1 MRRVVVTG
9 IGFLSP
15 IGDDIQTLKE
25 SILEN
30 KSGVKVMQEWQEE
43 IAGIATIIAAPIANQ
58 DYKDIPRKY
67 RRSMGKVAMMS
78 AKSMQKAIDDSG
90 LDEVQI
96 QDLRT
101 GLSFGS
107 TMGANETLMEW
118 ISSVYN
124 SKSFK
129 GQNSMLFLKAM
140 SHTVSANLAAMF
152 TIKGRNIPTCSACT
166 SSSQAI
172 GTGYE
177 SVKYGMSDIMFVGG
191 AEGLHYLSEGVFE
204 VIGATSTGYNENPK
218 LTPKP
223 FDRDRDGLI
232 IGEGA
237 GTLVLEEY
245 EHAKKRGAKIYAEL
259 IGYATTCDG
268 NHLTTPSREGMENVM
283 NLALENANLTP
294 EDIGYINAHAT
305 STKKGDIEE
314 SHATYEIFGKNVP
327 ISSTKSYMGHLL
339 GGCGVVESIISIMA
353 LNEHLLPANKN
364 LENIDPQCA
373 NLDYIREHREEDIT
387 YVMSNNFAFGG
398 INTSLIF
405 SKINKSI

>member
-1 MRRVVVTG
+1 VSRRVVVTG

-15 IGDDIQTLKE
+15 LGDDIPTLKE
-25 SILEN
+25 SILQN
-30 KSGVKVMQEWQEE
+30 KSGVKVMESWQEE
-43 IAGIATIIAAPIANQ
+43 ISGIATIIAAPIAEQ

-67 RRSMGKVAMMS
+67 RRSMGKVALMS
-78 AKSMQKAIDDSG
+78 AKSMQSAIDDSG
-90 LDEVQI
+90 LEQSHI

-107 TMGANETLMEW
+107 TMGANEALMEW
-118 ISSVYN
+118 ISTVYTN
-124 SKSFK
+124 KSFK
-129 GQNSMLFLKAM
+129 NQNSMIFLKSM
-140 SHTVSANLAAMF
+140 SHTISANLAALF

-172 GTGYE
+172 GAGYE

-204 VIGATSTGYNENPK
+204 VIAATSTGYNDNPT

-259 IGYATTCDG
+259 RGYATTCDG
-268 NHLTTPSREGMENVM
+268 NHLTTPSREGMGNVM
-283 NLALENANLTP
+283 NIALENANLSP
-294 EDIGYINAHAT
+294 KDIGYINAHAT
-305 STKKGDIEE
+305 STQKGDIEE

-353 LNEHLLPANKN
+353 LNEKLLPANKN
-364 LENIDPQCA
+364 LDNVDPECA
-373 NLDYIREHREEDIT
+373 DLDYIREHRDTSIEH
-387 YVMSNNFAFGG
+387 VMSNNFAFGG

-405 SKINKSI
+405 SKI

>member
-15 IGDDIQTLKE
+15 LGDDISTLKE
-25 SILEN
+25 NILQN
-30 KSGVKVMQEWQEE
+30 KSGVKVIESWKDE
-43 IAGIATIIAAPIANQ
+43 ISGMATIIAAPIAKQ
-58 DYKDIPRKY
+58 DFKDIPRKY
-67 RRSMGKVAMMS
+67 RRSMGKVALMS
-78 AKSMQKAIDDSG
+78 AKSMQSAIDDSG
-90 LDEVQI
+90 LEKAEI
-96 QDLRT
+96 QDIKT

-118 ISSVYN
+118 ISTVYTN
-124 SKSFK
+124 RSFK

-140 SHTVSANLAAMF
+140 SHTISANLAAMF

-177 SVKYGMSDIMFVGG
+177 SVKYGMADIMFVGG

-204 VIGATSTGYNENPK
+204 VIGATSTGYNHNPH

-223 FDRDRDGLI
+223 FDKDRDGLI

-245 EHAKKRGAKIYAEL
+245 EHAKRRGAKIYAEL
-259 IGYATTCDG
+259 TGYATTCDG
-268 NHLTTPSREGMENVM
+268 NHLTTPSREGMGNVM
-283 NLALENANLTP
+283 NLVLENANLKAD
-294 EDIGYINAHAT
+294 DIGYINAHAT
-305 STKKGDIEE
+305 STLKGDIEE
-314 SHATYEIFGKNVP
+314 SHATYKIFGDRTP

-353 LNEHLLPANKN
+353 LNSGTLPANKN
-364 LENIDPQCA
+364 LDNIDPECA
-373 NLDYIREHREEDIT
+373 DLDYIREHREVEIDH
-387 YVMSNNFAFGG
+387 VMSNNFAFGG

-405 SKINKSI
+405 SKI

>member
-1 MRRVVVTG
+1 MSRRVVVTG

-15 IGDDIQTLKE
+15 LGDDIPTLKE
-25 SILEN
+25 SILQN
-30 KSGVKVMQEWQEE
+30 KSGVKVMESWQEE
-43 IAGIATIIAAPIANQ
+43 ISGIATIIAAPIAEQ

-67 RRSMGKVAMMS
+67 RRSMGKVALMS
-78 AKSMQKAIDDSG
+78 AKSMQSAIDDSG
-90 LDEVQI
+90 LEQSHI

-107 TMGANETLMEW
+107 TMGANEALMEW
-118 ISSVYN
+118 ISTVYTN
-124 SKSFK
+124 KSFK
-129 GQNSMLFLKAM
+129 NQNSMIFLKSM
-140 SHTVSANLAAMF
+140 SHTISANLAALF

-172 GTGYE
+172 GAGYE

-204 VIGATSTGYNENPK
+204 VIAATSTGYNDNPT

-259 IGYATTCDG
+259 RGYATTCDG
-268 NHLTTPSREGMENVM
+268 NHLTTPSREGMGNVM
-283 NLALENANLTP
+283 NIALENANLSP
-294 EDIGYINAHAT
+294 KDIGYINAHAT
-305 STKKGDIEE
+305 STQKGDIEE

-353 LNEHLLPANKN
+353 LNEKLLPANKN
-364 LENIDPQCA
+364 LDNVDPECA
-373 NLDYIREHREEDIT
+373 DLDYIREHRDTSIDH
-387 YVMSNNFAFGG
+387 VMSNNFAFGG

-405 SKINKSI
+405 SKI

>member
-9 IGFLSP
+9 VGFLSP
-15 IGDDIQTLKE
+15 IGDDIPTLTE
-25 SILEN
+25 SILQN
-30 KSGVKVMQEWQEE
+30 KSGIKIIESWREE

-58 DYKDIPRKY
+58 DYQDIPRKY
-67 RRSMGKVAMMS
+67 RRSMGKVALMS
-78 AKSMQKAIDDSG
+78 AKSMQRAIDDSQ
-90 LDEVQI
+90 LEQSQI

-118 ISSVYN
+118 ISTVYTN
-124 SKSFK
+124 KSFK

-140 SHTVSANLAAMF
+140 SHTVGANLAAMF
-152 TIKGRNIPTCSACT
+152 NIKGRNIPTCSACT

-204 VIGATSTGYNENPK
+204 VISATSTGYNDNPH

-259 IGYATTCDG
+259 TGYATTCDG
-268 NHLTTPSREGMENVM
+268 NHLTTPSREGMGNVM
-283 NLALENANLTP
+283 NIVLQNANLQP
-294 EDIGYINAHAT
+294 KDIGYINAHAT
-305 STKKGDIEE
+305 STQKGDIEE
-314 SHATYEIFGKNVP
+314 SHATYKIFGKNVP

-339 GGCGVVESIISIMA
+339 GGCGVVESIISIIA
-353 LNEHLLPANKN
+353 LNKGLLPANRN
-364 LENIDPQCA
+364 LDNIDPNCA
-373 NLDYIREHREEDIT
+373 DLDYIREHRKESINH
-387 YVMSNNFAFGG
+387 VMNNNFAFGG

-405 SKINKSI
+405 SKIK

>member
-1 MRRVVVTG
+1 MSRRVVVTG

-15 IGDDIQTLKE
+15 LGDDIPTLKE
-25 SILEN
+25 SILQN
-30 KSGVKVMQEWQEE
+30 KSGVKVMESWQEE
-43 IAGIATIIAAPIANQ
+43 ISGIATIIAAPIAEQ

-67 RRSMGKVAMMS
+67 RRSMGKVALMS
-78 AKSMQKAIDDSG
+78 AKSMQSAIDDSG
-90 LDEVQI
+90 LEQSHI

-107 TMGANETLMEW
+107 TMGANEALMEW
-118 ISSVYN
+118 ISTVYTN
-124 SKSFK
+124 KSFK
-129 GQNSMLFLKAM
+129 NQNSMIFLKSM
-140 SHTVSANLAAMF
+140 SHTISANLAALF

-172 GTGYE
+172 GAGYE

-204 VIGATSTGYNENPK
+204 VIAATSTGYNDNPT

-259 IGYATTCDG
+259 RGYATTCDG
-268 NHLTTPSREGMENVM
+268 NHLTTPSREGMGNVM
-283 NLALENANLTP
+283 NIALENANLSP
-294 EDIGYINAHAT
+294 KDIGYINAHAT
-305 STKKGDIEE
+305 STQKGDIEE

-353 LNEHLLPANKN
+353 LNEKLLPANKN
-364 LENIDPQCA
+364 LDNVDPECA
-373 NLDYIREHREEDIT
+373 DLDYIREHRDTSIEH
-387 YVMSNNFAFGG
+387 VMSNNFAFGG

-405 SKINKSI
+405 SKI